1 MTKKMLALILTAM
14 LALTLNAC
22 KPYDYSNC
30 NTCQTATSGGQIMN
44 NQNVSTQVWN
54 WLDQFDTTK

>member
-1 MTKKMLALILTAM
+1 MNKKMLSLVLTAI
-14 LALTLNAC
+14 LALTLSAC
-22 KPYDYSNC
+22 NPYKNC
-30 NTCQTATSGGQIMN
+30 NTCNSATSGGQIMN